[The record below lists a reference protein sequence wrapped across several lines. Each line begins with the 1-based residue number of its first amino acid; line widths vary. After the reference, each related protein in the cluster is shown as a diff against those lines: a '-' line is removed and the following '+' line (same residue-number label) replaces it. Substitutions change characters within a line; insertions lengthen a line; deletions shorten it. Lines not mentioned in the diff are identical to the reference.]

1 MTDWPRSQKIMI
13 RESKR
18 NNLFYRQ
25 EALAS
30 LADFVDLRGGHDM
43 YQQVLEITEPIIQAY
58 ADDSSTMDVD
68 SPSGGQ
74 SSRSM

>member
-1 MTDWPRSQKIMI
+1 MI

-18 NNLFYRQ
+18 SNLFYRQ

-30 LADFVDLRGGHDM
+30 LADFVDLRADHDM
-43 YQQVLEITEPIIQAY
+43 YPQVLEITEPIIQACV
-58 ADDSSTMDVD
+58 DDSSAMDVD

-74 SSRSM
+74 SSKLM

>member
-1 MTDWPRSQKIMI
+1 MI

-18 NNLFYRQ
+18 NNPSYRQ

-30 LADFVDLRGGHDM
+30 LADFVDLREDHDM
-43 YQQVLEITEPIIQAY
+43 YPQVLEITEPIIQAY
-58 ADDSSTMDVD
+58 ADDSSAMDVD

-74 SSRSM
+74 SSRLT